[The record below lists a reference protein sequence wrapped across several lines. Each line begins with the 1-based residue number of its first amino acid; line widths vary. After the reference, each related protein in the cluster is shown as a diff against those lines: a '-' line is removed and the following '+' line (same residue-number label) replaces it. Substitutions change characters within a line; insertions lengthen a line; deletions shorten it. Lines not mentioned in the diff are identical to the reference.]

1 LTDEVGREEA
11 RACQVQGADE
21 KSDSRAEARDDVDR
35 GMSPPPPDGDVGEDD
50 QGQRQ

>member
-1 LTDEVGREEA
+1 LADEVGREQA
-11 RACQVQGADE
+11 GPGQVQCADE

-35 GMSPPPPDGDVGEDD
+35 GMSPPPPDGNVGEDD